1 MAFGF
6 IILLYVALR
15 LSYIGA
21 TSLWNNEILSRYY
34 GNGRAALTLGSAS
47 SLTSPTPPPTISFW
61 CSVCLLCSASE
72 EFSYLGCIAAADNYE
87 RGGGGK
93 ASCRLLHRTRDPAG
107 DRGETPRL
115 GAIERIRPHSCQRS
129 SRAGALYGL
138 FENGS
143 ALKLRA
149 LARRV
154 GYCLG
159 SGGVRTDLSAIPQ
172 LTRER
177 LRRASTTPK
186 TSREM
191 SVATPAQ
198 LPVSLAAA
206 SCAYHDGRPAK
217 REQLLQREFRVGDIA
232 ACSPLSHSE

>member
-159 SGGVRTDLSAIPQ
+159 SGGVRTDLSAVPPAD
-172 LTRER
+172 TREAQACKHHTQNLPRNERCNAGSASRFFGSRILR
-177 LRRASTTPK
+177 LPRW
-186 TSREM
+186 
-191 SVATPAQ
+191 PARQ
-198 LPVSLAAA
+198 ARAA
-206 SCAYHDGRPAK
+206 SAEGVSRRGYR
-217 REQLLQREFRVGDIA
+217 RL
-232 ACSPLSHSE
+232 